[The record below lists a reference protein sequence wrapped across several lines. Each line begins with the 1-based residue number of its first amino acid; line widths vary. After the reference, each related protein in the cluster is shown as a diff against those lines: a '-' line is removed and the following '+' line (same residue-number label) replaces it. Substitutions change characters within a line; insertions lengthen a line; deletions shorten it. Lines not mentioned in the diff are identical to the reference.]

1 MSDAKTTTDH
11 EKIRQ
16 WVCERGGLP
25 ARVRGTE
32 DKRSDEGGVLRIKY
46 PEAGDNEELEEI
58 TWDEFFAKFD
68 DNGLAFLHQDE
79 TEDGETSRFSKLVK
93 RTAASGR

>member
-11 EKIRQ
+11 EKIKE

-32 DKRSDEGGVLRIKY
+32 DEGSDEGGVLRIKY
-46 PEAGDNEELEEI
+46 PQAGDNEELEEI
-58 TWDEFFAKFD
+58 TWEEFFETFD
-68 DNGLAFLHQDE
+68 ENKLAFLHQDK

-93 RTAASGR
+93 RSSAGR